1 MTLLGS
7 LVEASDRVSAASARL
22 TKVRELAQFLRTLEP
37 SELATGVLY
46 LSGEVPQGRCGIGQ
60 TALRAADTVAA
71 ASTPYLSLAEVDQEL
86 GGTKPAEWDRDHAEL
101 LKMVDSFEAKAGH
114 PHPIFGPLTAEEW
127 NVWGFRHAD
136 HHLRQFGV

>member
-22 TKVRELAQFLRTLEP
+22 SKVRELAQFLRTLEP
-37 SELATGVLY
+37 SELAAGVLY

-71 ASTPYLSLAEVDQEL
+71 ASTPSLSLAEVDQKL
-86 GGTKPAEWDRDHAEL
+86 AAIASLVRQGRRRTTCRRAQRTFRAGDRARTTVPGTSAARRASPGRTRRRD
-101 LKMVDSFEAKAGH
+101 D
-114 PHPIFGPLTAEEW
+114 
-127 NVWGFRHAD
+127 
-136 HHLRQFGV
+136 